1 MRRRV
6 GEALLFVG
14 LAFGCRGARSPSDSV
29 AGPDASLVADAGT
42 SLRATCVSRFG
53 DGLTESFGRL
63 DGRLV
68 SVVPPR
74 ESGSCNADR
83 RHVHLQVLV
92 HGSVYDV
99 AVNVGEPDRPD
110 VRLRRHDTDALGG
123 GFEEGW
129 HPTGALDYSSLGVR
143 SADFS
148 PASDTARVL
157 EEELATADRVSVW
170 ATGYGPG
177 GVHLV
182 HRNGD
187 GTDGAILL
195 SPLGTR
201 SRVLLFRFEDQEF

>member
-1 MRRRV
+1 M
-6 GEALLFVG
+6 LLAW
-14 LAFGCRGARSPSDSV
+14 LAFGCREPRLPSDSD
-29 AGPDASLVADAGT
+29 AGHDASVVADAGAP
-42 SLRATCVSRFG
+42 LRATCVSRFG

-74 ESGSCNADR
+74 PSGSCNADR

-92 HGSVYDV
+92 HDSVYDV

-129 HPTGALDYSSLGVR
+129 HPTGAFDYSSLGVR

-157 EEELATADRVSVW
+157 QEELATSDRISIW

-177 GVHLV
+177 GAHLV
-182 HRNGD
+182 HRTGD
-187 GTDGAILL
+187 GTDGAIVL
-195 SPLGTR
+195 SPLGAS